1 MTILRQPE
9 FPAVVVQMV
18 LLEPCDSA
26 LSEIQ
31 EPGSD
36 GLRITSKGLRA
47 VMEKIEE
54 TRTRSEIHAAT
65 EHYQDEKHV
74 TVHEVGALSENSSKQ
89 ISVDYTGARDKVD
102 PEEIRLVRKLDLWI
116 TPTLCFMFF
125 LNYLDRNALALAPLD
140 GIKEELDLD
149 KQKFE
154 TCVSMLYVGYLLGQ
168 VPSNMLLV
176 RVRPSLYVSGCMA
189 LWAIVSTLTCLVT
202 DYKSMVLCRFF
213 LGITEAPFIPAAFYL
228 LATFYTRKELAT
240 RVTLLSCGS
249 VLSTA
254 FAGLIA
260 LGFFKM
266 DGIAGLKG
274 VVTFAVAI
282 GSVFTLPNEPL
293 ETRWLTPEQR
303 QLAFERIQR
312 DTVEAGPNTTSVRGL
327 IDAAQDK
334 KLWVFLFMLHAEK
347 ATISFKNFLP
357 TVVKTLGFSQTI
369 TLVLTCPPYL
379 VATVVMLGWSL
390 SSGKFNERTWHV
402 CVGKTIAT
410 FGFTLAACTMN
421 TGARYFAMM
430 CFVGSINA
438 VAVTCGQTREKKACS
453 LALANTS
460 STAAMIWS
468 PYLYR
473 DPPRFVIP
481 MATNAGLSVVVA
493 LCALVM
499 RWMLKRENR
508 KLREMDADKT
518 LFYAY

>member
-1 MTILRQPE
+1 
-9 FPAVVVQMV
+9 
-18 LLEPCDSA
+18 
-26 LSEIQ
+26 
-31 EPGSD
+31 
-36 GLRITSKGLRA
+36 
-47 VMEKIEE
+47 MEKIQEL
-54 TRTRSEIHAAT
+54 RPEIHPTSAD
-65 EHYQDEKHV
+65 HQNEKHT
-74 TVHEVGALSENSSKQ
+74 TVHEVRPSSETSSKQ
-89 ISVDYTGARDKVD
+89 TSVDYAGARGKVD
-102 PEEIRLVRKLDLWI
+102 PEEIKLVRKLDLWI
-116 TPTLCFMFF
+116 TPTLFFMFF

-140 GIKEELDLD
+140 GIKEELHLD

-176 RVRPSLYVSGCMA
+176 RVRPSLYVPGCMA
-189 LWAIVSTLTCLVT
+189 LWAIVSTLTCLAN

-240 RVTLLSCGS
+240 RVALLLCGS

-266 DGIAGLKG
+266 GGIAGLEGWRWMFLIQG
-274 VVTFAVAI
+274 VVTFVVAI

-293 ETRWLTPEQR
+293 ETRWLTPDQR
-303 QLAFERIQR
+303 QLAFERIQK

-327 IDAAQDK
+327 IDAAKDK
-334 KLWVFLFMLHAEK
+334 KLWVFVFMLHAEK
-347 ATISFKNFLP
+347 VTISFKNFLP

-438 VAVTCGQTREKKACS
+438 VDGILFGWVAVTCGQTREKKACS
-453 LALANTS
+453 LALANPI

-473 DPPRFVIP
+473 DPPRFVTP

-508 KLREMDADKT
+508 KLREMNADKT